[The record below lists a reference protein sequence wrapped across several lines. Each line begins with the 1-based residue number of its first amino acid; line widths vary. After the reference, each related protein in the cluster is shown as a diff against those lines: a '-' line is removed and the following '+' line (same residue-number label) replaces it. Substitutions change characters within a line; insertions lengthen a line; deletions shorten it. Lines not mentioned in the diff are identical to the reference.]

1 MNCLSFLLYYFEEL
15 NVEAENSNNDGRPG
29 FK

>member
-15 NVEAENSNNDGRPG
+15 NGEAENNNNDGRPG